1 MAGLPSFS
9 FRLLPCLAVSITLEA
24 EISPGMSTAEAVGLA
39 QLVEEAGFDRLGIS
53 DVVYWPDCFMLQ
65 ALCAQATSRIAVGAM
80 VTNPYTRH
88 PVVLAGALAT
98 LDDLAPGRAF
108 CGLGVGAGLAPLGI
122 DYPKPV
128 AALRQAV
135 ADIRTLLSGGE
146 AGGERLIRP
155 AAHPVPLSIGTRSP
169 QVMRLAGEVADIALV
184 GGRFLSA
191 DLADAYRTWLAEG
204 ATRSGRTLDDFDIA
218 PRLTLCCSADGDLAR
233 RSVKRYAAH
242 YLTLIRPPEL
252 DVAPDHMAAVEA
264 ALARS
269 RGWYFDH
276 HRLDDPELDALID
289 DRLVR
294 AFTIV
299 GTPRECGDQLA
310 AVLDMGF
317 TSASLNLA
325 ATARS
330 GAAEGLAETISS
342 FAPVAASLARG

>member
-1 MAGLPSFS
+1 MT
-9 FRLLPCLAVSITLEA
+9 ITLEA
-24 EISPGMSTAEAVGLA
+24 EISPGMSTADAVGLA
-39 QLVEEAGFDRLGIS
+39 RLVEEAGFHRLGIS

-98 LDDLAPGRAF
+98 LDDLAPSRAF
-108 CGLGVGAGLAPLGI
+108 CGLGVGAGLEPLGI

-135 ADIRTLLSGGE
+135 ADIRTLLDGGE
-146 AGGERLIRP
+146 VGGECLIRP
-155 AAHPVPLSIGTRSP
+155 ATHPVPLSIGTRSP

-184 GGRFLSA
+184 GGRFLSG
-191 DLADAYRTWLAEG
+191 DLADTYRVWLAEG
-204 ATRSGRTLDDFDIA
+204 AARSGRTLDDFEAA
-218 PRLTLCCSADGDLAR
+218 PRLTLCCSPDGDLAR

-242 YLTLIRPPEL
+242 YLTIIRPPEL
-252 DVAPDHMAAVEA
+252 DVTPDRMAAIEA

-276 HRLDDPELDALID
+276 NRFDDPELDTLID
-289 DRLVR
+289 DRMVE

-299 GTPRECGDQLA
+299 GTPDECADQLA
-310 AVLDMGF
+310 AVLGMGF

-330 GAAEGLAETISS
+330 SAAEGLAETITS
-342 FAPVAASLARG
+342 FAPVVASLTATS

>member
-1 MAGLPSFS
+1 
-9 FRLLPCLAVSITLEA
+9 
-24 EISPGMSTAEAVGLA
+24 MSTSDAVGLA
-39 QLVEEAGFDRLGIS
+39 RLVEEAGFHRLGIS
-53 DVVYWPDCFMLQ
+53 DVVFWPDCFMLQ

-108 CGLGVGAGLAPLGI
+108 CGLGVGAGLEPLGI

-135 ADIRTLLSGGE
+135 ADIRTLLGGGE
-146 AGGERLIRP
+146 VGGERLIRP
-155 AAHPVPLSIGTRSP
+155 AANPVPLSIGTRSP

-191 DLADAYRTWLAEG
+191 DLADTYQVWLAEG
-204 ATRSGRTLDDFDIA
+204 AARAGRTVDDFETA
-218 PRLTLCCSADGDLAR
+218 PRLTLCCSEDGDLAR
-233 RSVKRYAAH
+233 SSVKRYAAH
-242 YLTLIRPPEL
+242 YLTIIRPPEL
-252 DVAPDHMAAVEA
+252 DVAPDRMAAIEA

-276 HRLDDPELDALID
+276 SRFDDPELDTLID
-289 DRLVR
+289 DRLVQ

-299 GTPRECGDQLA
+299 GTPDECADQLGS
-310 AVLDMGF
+310 VLDMGF

-325 ATARS
+325 ASARS
-330 GAAEGLAETISS
+330 SAAEGLAETITS
-342 FAPVAASLARG
+342 FAPVVASLAATS

>member
-1 MAGLPSFS
+1 MAVG
-9 FRLLPCLAVSITLEA
+9 VTLEA
-24 EISPGMSTAEAVGLA
+24 EISPGMSTSEVVGLA
-39 QLVEEAGFDRLGIS
+39 RLVEEAGFARLGLS
-53 DVVYWPDCFMLQ
+53 DVVFWPDCFMLQ
-65 ALCAQATSRIAVGAM
+65 ALCAQATQRIAVGAM

-98 LDDLAPGRAF
+98 LEDIAPHRAF
-108 CGLGVGAGLAPLGI
+108 CGLGVGAGLEPLGI

-128 AALRQAV
+128 ATLRQAV
-135 ADIRTLLSGGE
+135 ADIRALLAGGDV
-146 AGGERLIRP
+146 GGERLVCP
-155 AAHPVPLSIGTRSP
+155 SNHPIPISIGTRSP

-191 DLADAYRTWLAEG
+191 NLVRSYREWLAEG
-204 ATRSGRTLDDFDIA
+204 ASRAGRSTDDLEVA
-218 PRLTLCCSADGDLAR
+218 PRLTLCCSEDGALAR

-242 YLTLIRPPEL
+242 YLTIIRPPEL
-252 DVAPDHMAAVEA
+252 DVDPDRMTAIEE

-276 HRLDDPELDALID
+276 HRLDDPALDHLID
-289 DRLVR
+289 DRLVQ

-299 GTPRECGDQLA
+299 GTPDECADQLA

-330 GAAEGLAETISS
+330 TAADGLAETITS
-342 FAPVAASLARG
+342 FAPVVAALAE

>member
-1 MAGLPSFS
+1 
-9 FRLLPCLAVSITLEA
+9 
-24 EISPGMSTAEAVGLA
+24 MSTADSVRLA
-39 QLVEEAGFDRLGIS
+39 QLVEEAGFSRLGIS
-53 DVVYWPDCFMLQ
+53 DVVFWPDCFMLQ
-65 ALCAQATSRIAVGAM
+65 ALCAQATNRIAVGAM

-108 CGLGVGAGLAPLGI
+108 CGLGVGAGLEPLGI

-135 ADIRTLLSGGE
+135 VDIRKLLAGRE
-146 AGGERLIRP
+146 VGGERLIRP
-155 AAHPVPLSIGTRSP
+155 SNHAVPISIGTRSP

-191 DLADAYRTWLAEG
+191 DLADTYRVWLAEG
-204 ATRSGRTLDDFDIA
+204 AARAGRSLSDFEIA
-218 PRLTLCCSADGDLAR
+218 PRLTLCCSPDGDLAR
-233 RSVKRYAAH
+233 LSVKRYAAH
-242 YLTLIRPPEL
+242 YLTIIRPPEL
-252 DVAPDHMAAVEA
+252 DVAPDRMAAIEA

-276 HRLDDPELDALID
+276 NRSDDPALEELID
-289 DRLVR
+289 DRMVE
-294 AFTIV
+294 AFTIA
-299 GTPRECGDQLA
+299 GTPEECADQLGV
-310 AVLDMGF
+310 VLDMGF

-330 GAAEGLAETISS
+330 SAAEGLVETITS
-342 FAPVAASLARG
+342 FAPIVASLSGSP

>member
-1 MAGLPSFS
+1 
-9 FRLLPCLAVSITLEA
+9 
-24 EISPGMSTAEAVGLA
+24 MSAADAVGLA
-39 QLVEEAGFDRLGIS
+39 RLAEEAGFARLGIS

-65 ALCAQATSRIAVGAM
+65 AFCAQATRRIAVGAM

-98 LDDLAPGRAF
+98 LDDIAPGRAF
-108 CGLGVGAGLAPLGI
+108 CGLGVGAGLEPLGI

-128 AALRQAV
+128 ATLRQAV
-135 ADIRTLLSGGE
+135 ADIRTLLGGGE
-146 AGGERLIRP
+146 VGGERLIRP
-155 AAHPVPLSIGTRSP
+155 APHPVPISIGTRSP

-184 GGRFLSA
+184 GGRFLSS
-191 DLADAYRTWLAEG
+191 DLADTYRVWLAEG
-204 ATRSGRTLDDFDIA
+204 AARSGRALDEFETA
-218 PRLTLCCSADGDLAR
+218 PRLTLCCSEDGDLAR

-252 DVAPDHMAAVEA
+252 EVSPDRMAAVEA

-276 HRLDDPELDALID
+276 SRFDDPELDHLID
-289 DRLVR
+289 DRLVQ

-299 GTPRECGDQLA
+299 GTPDECADQLG

-325 ATARS
+325 ATARAT
-330 GAAEGLAETISS
+330 AAEGLAETITS
-342 FAPVAASLARG
+342 FAPVVVSLAQAQG

>member
-1 MAGLPSFS
+1 M
-9 FRLLPCLAVSITLEA
+9 SITLEA

-39 QLVEEAGFDRLGIS
+39 QLVEEAGFARLGIS

-98 LDDLAPGRAF
+98 LDDIAPGRAF
-108 CGLGVGAGLAPLGI
+108 CGLGVGAGLEPLGI

-135 ADIRTLLSGGE
+135 GDIRTLL
-146 AGGERLIRP
+146 AGGEVGGEGLIRP
-155 AAHPVPLSIGTRSP
+155 AARPVPISIGTRSP

-191 DLADAYRTWLAEG
+191 ELADTYRSWLTEG
-204 ATRSGRTLDDFDIA
+204 AARAGRTLNEFETA

-242 YLTLIRPPEL
+242 YLTIIRPPEL
-252 DVAPDHMAAVEA
+252 DVDPDHMAAIEA
-264 ALARS
+264 ALSRS

-276 HRLDDPELDALID
+276 NRFDDPALHDLID
-289 DRLVR
+289 NRLVE

-299 GTPRECGDQLA
+299 GTPEECAEQLTG
-310 AVLDMGF
+310 VLDMGF
-317 TSASLNLA
+317 ASASLNLA

-330 GAAEGLAETISS
+330 TAAEGLAETITS
-342 FAPVAASLARG
+342 FAPVVAALSVD

>member
-1 MAGLPSFS
+1 
-9 FRLLPCLAVSITLEA
+9 
-24 EISPGMSTAEAVGLA
+24 MSTADAVGLA
-39 QLVEEAGFDRLGIS
+39 QLVEDAGFSRLGIS

-65 ALCAQATSRIAVGAM
+65 ALCAQATRRIAVGAM

-98 LDDLAPGRAF
+98 LDDIAPGRAF
-108 CGLGVGAGLAPLGI
+108 CGLGVGAGLEPLGI

-135 ADIRTLLSGGE
+135 GDIRTLLDGGE
-146 AGGERLIRP
+146 VGGERLIRP
-155 AAHPVPLSIGTRSP
+155 ASHPVPISIGTRSP

-191 DLADAYRTWLAEG
+191 DLADAYLGWLAEG
-204 ATRSGRTLDDFDIA
+204 AARAGRTLDDFETA
-218 PRLTLCCSADGDLAR
+218 PRLTLCCSEDGDLAR

-242 YLTLIRPPEL
+242 YLTIIRPPEL
-252 DVAPDHMAAVEA
+252 DVPADRMAAIEA

-276 HRLDDPELDALID
+276 SRFDDPELDRLID
-289 DRLVR
+289 DRLVE

-299 GTPRECGDQLA
+299 GTPSECADQLA

-330 GAAEGLAETISS
+330 TAAEGLAETITSI
-342 FAPVAASLARG
+342 APVVESLAGS

>member
-1 MAGLPSFS
+1 
-9 FRLLPCLAVSITLEA
+9 LAVSITFEA
-24 EISPGMSTAEAVGLA
+24 EISPGMSTADAVRLTQLA
-39 QLVEEAGFDRLGIS
+39 EEAGFDRLGLS

-65 ALCAQATSRIAVGAM
+65 ALCAQATSRIAVGAV

-108 CGLGVGAGLAPLGI
+108 CGLGVGAGLEPLGI

-135 ADIRTLLSGGE
+135 ADIRTLLNGGE

-155 AAHPVPLSIGTRSP
+155 AVHPVPLSIGTRSP
-169 QVMRLAGEVADIALV
+169 QVMRLAGEVGDTALV
-184 GGRFLSA
+184 GGRYLSA
-191 DLADAYRTWLAEG
+191 GLAGTYRVWLAEG
-204 ATRSGRTLDDFDIA
+204 AARSGRALDDFEIA
-218 PRLTLCCSADGDLAR
+218 PRLTLCCSEDGDLAR

-242 YLTLIRPPEL
+242 YLTIIRPPEL
-252 DVAPDHMAAVEA
+252 GVAPDRMAAIEA

-276 HRLDDPELDALID
+276 GRFDDPELDTLID
-289 DRLVR
+289 DRLVQ
-294 AFTIV
+294 AFTVV
-299 GTPRECGDQLA
+299 GTPGECADQLA

-317 TSASLNLA
+317 SSASLNLA

-330 GAAEGLAETISS
+330 SVAEGLAETINS
-342 FAPVAASLARG
+342 FAPVAAALRA

>member
-1 MAGLPSFS
+1 M
-9 FRLLPCLAVSITLEA
+9 AVSTTLEA
-24 EISPGMSTAEAVGLA
+24 EISPGMSTADAVGLA
-39 QLVEEAGFDRLGIS
+39 QLVEGAGFSRLGIS

-65 ALCAQATSRIAVGAM
+65 ALCAQATRRIAVGAM

-98 LDDLAPGRAF
+98 LDDIAPGRAF
-108 CGLGVGAGLAPLGI
+108 CGLGVGAGLESLGI

-135 ADIRTLLSGGE
+135 ADIRTLLDGGE
-146 AGGERLIRP
+146 VGGERLIRP
-155 AAHPVPLSIGTRSP
+155 AAHPVPISIGTRSP

-191 DLADAYRTWLAEG
+191 DLADTYRVWLAEG
-204 ATRSGRTLDDFDIA
+204 ATRAGRTLEDFETA
-218 PRLTLCCSADGDLAR
+218 PRLTLCCSKDGDLAR

-242 YLTLIRPPEL
+242 YLTIIRPPEL
-252 DVAPDHMAAVEA
+252 DVASDRMASIEA

-276 HRLDDPELDALID
+276 NRFDDPALDDLID
-289 DRLVR
+289 DRLVQ

-299 GTPRECGDQLA
+299 GTPDECADQLGG
-310 AVLDMGF
+310 VLDMGF

-330 GAAEGLAETISS
+330 SAAEGLAETITS
-342 FAPVAASLARG
+342 FAPVVASFSHRSTG

>member
-1 MAGLPSFS
+1 M
-9 FRLLPCLAVSITLEA
+9 SITLEA
-24 EISPGMSTAEAVGLA
+24 EVSPGMSTADAVRLA
-39 QLVEEAGFDRLGIS
+39 QLVEEAGFNRLGIS

-108 CGLGVGAGLAPLGI
+108 CGLGVGAGLEPLGI

-128 AALRQAV
+128 TALRQAV
-135 ADIRTLLSGGE
+135 ADIRALLGGGE
-146 AGGERLIRP
+146 VGGERLIRP
-155 AAHPVPLSIGTRSP
+155 AVHPVPLSIGTRSP

-191 DLADAYRTWLAEG
+191 DLADTYRVWLAEG
-204 ATRSGRTLDDFDIA
+204 AARSGRTLDDFETA
-218 PRLTLCCSADGDLAR
+218 PRLTLCCSEDGDMAR

-242 YLTLIRPPEL
+242 YLTIIRPPEL
-252 DVAPDHMAAVEA
+252 DLAPDHMAAIEA

-276 HRLDDPELDALID
+276 NRFDDPALDDLID
-289 DRLVR
+289 DRLVQ

-299 GTPRECGDQLA
+299 GTPDECADQLLS
-310 AVLDMGF
+310 VLDMGF

-330 GAAEGLAETISS
+330 SAAEGLAETITS
-342 FAPVAASLARG
+342 FAPVVASFSGSG

>member
-1 MAGLPSFS
+1 
-9 FRLLPCLAVSITLEA
+9 
-24 EISPGMSTAEAVGLA
+24 MSTADAVGLA
-39 QLVEEAGFDRLGIS
+39 RLAEEAGFARLGIS

-65 ALCAQATSRIAVGAM
+65 ALCAQATRRIAVGAM

-98 LDDLAPGRAF
+98 LDDVAPGRAF
-108 CGLGVGAGLAPLGI
+108 CGLGVGAGLEPLGI

-128 AALRQAV
+128 ATLRQAV
-135 ADIRTLLSGGE
+135 ADIRALLAGGE
-146 AGGERLIRP
+146 VGGERLIRP
-155 AAHPVPLSIGTRSP
+155 AAHPVPISIGTRSP

-184 GGRFLSA
+184 GGRFLSS
-191 DLADAYRTWLAEG
+191 DLADTYRTWLAEG
-204 ATRSGRTLDDFDIA
+204 AARVGRTLDDFEIA
-218 PRLTLCCSADGDLAR
+218 PRLTLCCSEDGDLAR

-252 DVAPDHMAAVEA
+252 DVSPDHMAAVEA

-276 HRLDDPELDALID
+276 NRFDDPELNHLID
-289 DRLVR
+289 DRLVQ

-299 GTPRECGDQLA
+299 GTPDECADQLG

-325 ATARS
+325 ATARAT
-330 GAAEGLAETISS
+330 AAAGLAETITS
-342 FAPVAASLARG
+342 FAPVVVSLAQAQG

>member
-1 MAGLPSFS
+1 
-9 FRLLPCLAVSITLEA
+9 
-24 EISPGMSTAEAVGLA
+24 MSTADAVGLA
-39 QLVEEAGFDRLGIS
+39 RLAEEAGFARLGIS

-65 ALCAQATSRIAVGAM
+65 ALCAQATRRIAVGAM

-98 LDDLAPGRAF
+98 LDDIAPGRAF
-108 CGLGVGAGLAPLGI
+108 CGLGVGAGLEPLGI

-128 AALRQAV
+128 ATLRQAV
-135 ADIRTLLSGGE
+135 ADIRTLLDGGE
-146 AGGERLIRP
+146 VGGERLIRP
-155 AAHPVPLSIGTRSP
+155 AAHPVPISIGTRSP

-184 GGRFLSA
+184 GGRFLSS
-191 DLADAYRTWLAEG
+191 DLADTYRMWLSEG
-204 ATRSGRTLDDFDIA
+204 AARSGRVLGDFETA
-218 PRLTLCCSADGDLAR
+218 PRLTLCCSEDGDLAR

-252 DVAPDHMAAVEA
+252 EVSPDRMAAVEA

-276 HRLDDPELDALID
+276 SRHDDPELDHLID
-289 DRLVR
+289 DRLVQ

-299 GTPRECGDQLA
+299 GTPDECSDQLG

-325 ATARS
+325 ATARAT
-330 GAAEGLAETISS
+330 AAEGLAETIAS
-342 FAPVAASLARG
+342 FAPVVVSLAQAQG

>member
-1 MAGLPSFS
+1 
-9 FRLLPCLAVSITLEA
+9 
-24 EISPGMSTAEAVGLA
+24 MSAADAVGLA
-39 QLVEEAGFDRLGIS
+39 RLAEEAGFARLGIS

-65 ALCAQATSRIAVGAM
+65 ALCAQATRRIAVGAM

-88 PVVLAGALAT
+88 PVVLAGALST
-98 LDDLAPGRAF
+98 LDDIAPGRAF
-108 CGLGVGAGLAPLGI
+108 CGLGVGAGLEPLGI

-128 AALRQAV
+128 ATLRQAV
-135 ADIRTLLSGGE
+135 ADVRTLLGGGE
-146 AGGERLIRP
+146 VGGERLIRP
-155 AAHPVPLSIGTRSP
+155 AAHPVPISIGTRSP

-184 GGRFLSA
+184 GGRFLSS
-191 DLADAYRTWLAEG
+191 DLADTYRTWLAEG
-204 ATRSGRTLDDFDIA
+204 AARVGRTLDDFEVA
-218 PRLTLCCSADGDLAR
+218 PRLTLCCSEDGDLAR

-252 DVAPDHMAAVEA
+252 DVSPDRMVAVEA

-276 HRLDDPELDALID
+276 SRYDDPELDRLID

-299 GTPRECGDQLA
+299 GTPDECADQLG

-325 ATARS
+325 ATARAT
-330 GAAEGLAETISS
+330 AAEGLAETITS
-342 FAPVAASLARG
+342 FAPVVVSLAQAQG

>member
-1 MAGLPSFS
+1 
-9 FRLLPCLAVSITLEA
+9 
-24 EISPGMSTAEAVGLA
+24 MSTADAVGLA
-39 QLVEEAGFDRLGIS
+39 RLAEEAGFARLGIS

-65 ALCAQATSRIAVGAM
+65 ALCTQATRRIAVGAM

-98 LDDLAPGRAF
+98 LEDIAPGRAF
-108 CGLGVGAGLAPLGI
+108 CGLGVGAGLEPLGI

-128 AALRQAV
+128 ATLRQAV
-135 ADIRTLLSGGE
+135 ADIRTLLDGGE
-146 AGGERLIRP
+146 VGGERLIRP
-155 AAHPVPLSIGTRSP
+155 AAHAVPISIGTRSP

-184 GGRFLSA
+184 GGRFLSS
-191 DLADAYRTWLAEG
+191 DLADTYRTWLAEG
-204 ATRSGRTLDDFDIA
+204 AARVGRTLDDFEVA
-218 PRLTLCCSADGDLAR
+218 PRLTLCCSEDGDLAR

-252 DVAPDHMAAVEA
+252 DVSPDRMAAVEA

-276 HRLDDPELDALID
+276 SRFDDPALDRLID
-289 DRLVR
+289 DRLVQ

-299 GTPRECGDQLA
+299 GTPDECADQLG

-325 ATARS
+325 ATARTS
-330 GAAEGLAETISS
+330 AAEGLAETIIS
-342 FAPVAASLARG
+342 FAPVVVSLA

>member
-1 MAGLPSFS
+1 
-9 FRLLPCLAVSITLEA
+9 
-24 EISPGMSTAEAVGLA
+24 MSTADAVGLA
-39 QLVEEAGFDRLGIS
+39 RLAEEAGFARLGIS

-65 ALCAQATSRIAVGAM
+65 ALCAQATRRIAVGAM

-98 LDDLAPGRAF
+98 LDDIAPGRAF
-108 CGLGVGAGLAPLGI
+108 CGLGVGAGLEPLGI

-128 AALRQAV
+128 ATLRQAV
-135 ADIRTLLSGGE
+135 ADIRTLLDGGE
-146 AGGERLIRP
+146 VGGERLIRP
-155 AAHPVPLSIGTRSP
+155 AAHPVPISIGTRSP

-184 GGRFLSA
+184 GGRFLSS
-191 DLADAYRTWLAEG
+191 DLADTYRTWLAEG
-204 ATRSGRTLDDFDIA
+204 AARVGRTLDDFEVA
-218 PRLTLCCSADGDLAR
+218 PRLTLCCSEDGDLAR

-242 YLTLIRPPEL
+242 YLTLIRPPDLE
-252 DVAPDHMAAVEA
+252 VSPDRMAAVEA

-276 HRLDDPELDALID
+276 NRFDDPELDRLID
-289 DRLVR
+289 DRLVQ

-299 GTPRECGDQLA
+299 GTPDECAHQLG

-325 ATARS
+325 ATARAT
-330 GAAEGLAETISS
+330 AAEGLAETIAS
-342 FAPVAASLARG
+342 FAPVVVSLAQAQG

>member
-1 MAGLPSFS
+1 M
-9 FRLLPCLAVSITLEA
+9 AVSTTLEA
-24 EISPGMSTAEAVGLA
+24 EISPGMSTADAVGLA
-39 QLVEEAGFDRLGIS
+39 QLVEGAGFSRLGIS

-65 ALCAQATSRIAVGAM
+65 ALCAQATRRIAVGAM

-98 LDDLAPGRAF
+98 LDDIAPGRAF
-108 CGLGVGAGLAPLGI
+108 CGLGVGAGLESLGI

-135 ADIRTLLSGGE
+135 ADIRTLLDGGE
-146 AGGERLIRP
+146 VGGERLIRP
-155 AAHPVPLSIGTRSP
+155 AVHPVPISIGTRSP
-169 QVMRLAGEVADIALV
+169 QVMHLAGEVADIALV

-191 DLADAYRTWLAEG
+191 DLADTYRVWLAEG
-204 ATRSGRTLDDFDIA
+204 AARAGRTLDDFETA
-218 PRLTLCCSADGDLAR
+218 PRLTLCCSEDGDLAR

-252 DVAPDHMAAVEA
+252 DTDPDRMAVIEA

-276 HRLDDPELDALID
+276 NRFDDPELDHLID
-289 DRLVR
+289 DRLVE

-299 GTPRECGDQLA
+299 GTPGECADQLA

-317 TSASLNLA
+317 TCASLNLA

-330 GAAEGLAETISS
+330 TAAEGLAETITS
-342 FAPVAASLARG
+342 FAPVVQSLAGS

>member
-1 MAGLPSFS
+1 MS
-9 FRLLPCLAVSITLEA
+9 VTLEA
-24 EISPGMSTAEAVGLA
+24 EISPGMSTADAVGLA
-39 QLVEEAGFDRLGIS
+39 QLVEDAGFSRLGIS

-65 ALCAQATSRIAVGAM
+65 ALCAQATRRIAVGAM

-98 LDDLAPGRAF
+98 LDDIAPGRAF
-108 CGLGVGAGLAPLGI
+108 CGLGVGAGLEPLGI

-135 ADIRTLLSGGE
+135 ADIRTLLGGGE
-146 AGGERLIRP
+146 VGGERLIRP
-155 AAHPVPLSIGTRSP
+155 ADHPVPISIGTRSP

-191 DLADAYRTWLAEG
+191 DLADTYRTWLAEG
-204 ATRSGRTLDDFDIA
+204 AARAGRTLDEFETA
-218 PRLTLCCSADGDLAR
+218 PRLTLCCSPDRDLAR

-242 YLTLIRPPEL
+242 YLTIIRPPEL
-252 DVAPDHMAAVEA
+252 DVAPDRMTAIEA

-276 HRLDDPELDALID
+276 NRFDDPALDELID
-289 DRLVR
+289 DRLVE

-299 GTPRECGDQLA
+299 GTPNECADQLG

-330 GAAEGLAETISS
+330 SAAEGLAETITS
-342 FAPVAASLARG
+342 FAPIVASLAKN